1 MNKKGTM
8 IFGLIIY
15 KILYEFIYSYGVSPL
30 FSYMQLIYKPNLQ
43 KMVLSYVLFFL
54 LIVILP
60 QKRENVSEYLI
71 SVFFIFTVTPLLSFY
86 WQADQAT
93 TYILYCVIAFI
104 VLVGASQIP
113 IKTKTKN
120 KIVLLNQWKMRKV
133 DIVALVAL
141 VIGGLMILITME
153 YGFADSKAMNLY
165 LVYEVRENRS
175 FTGIYGYI
183 INWIPYA
190 LVPWLLCMSLY
201 LKRWGYVI
209 FAVVVQVY
217 MFLLLGSKTALFS
230 VALILASYFLVKLK
244 CNYMFM
250 WSIGL
255 TTLNIFT
262 FAVWKVFSELMPF
275 GIFPTRLLSL
285 PAAISF
291 MHYDFFSTN
300 PKLHFA
306 ENIIGRILG
315 IKSPYSK
322 LAMYLISGVYGK
334 TASYC
339 TGYLGDS
346 YDNGGFAIMIVY
358 SIILALIFRL
368 IDKIYKE
375 VSNETRDQQAM
386 FVGILTYSMI
396 YLNDGTLTALLATGG
411 LVLVLV
417 LFIIYENKIYC
428 ERKIDTVKRI
438 GNETSRL

>member
-1 MNKKGTM
+1 M
-8 IFGLIIY
+8 I
-15 KILYEFIYSYGVSPL
+15 
-30 FSYMQLIYKPNLQ
+30 
-43 KMVLSYVLFFL
+43 
-54 LIVILP
+54 
-60 QKRENVSEYLI
+60 
-71 SVFFIFTVTPLLSFY
+71 
-86 WQADQAT
+86 
-93 TYILYCVIAFI
+93 
-104 VLVGASQIP
+104 
-113 IKTKTKN
+113 
-120 KIVLLNQWKMRKV
+120 
-133 DIVALVAL
+133 
-141 VIGGLMILITME
+141 
-153 YGFADSKAMNLY
+153 
-165 LVYEVRENRS
+165 
-175 FTGIYGYI
+175 
-183 INWIPYA
+183 
-190 LVPWLLCMSLY
+190 
-201 LKRWGYVI
+201 
-209 FAVVVQVY
+209 
-217 MFLLLGSKTALFS
+217 
-230 VALILASYFLVKLK
+230 
-244 CNYMFM
+244 
-250 WSIGL
+250 
-255 TTLNIFT
+255 
-262 FAVWKVFSELMPF
+262 
-275 GIFPTRLLSL
+275 
-285 PAAISF
+285 
-291 MHYDFFSTN
+291 FFSTN

-411 LVLVLV
+411 LVLVLF